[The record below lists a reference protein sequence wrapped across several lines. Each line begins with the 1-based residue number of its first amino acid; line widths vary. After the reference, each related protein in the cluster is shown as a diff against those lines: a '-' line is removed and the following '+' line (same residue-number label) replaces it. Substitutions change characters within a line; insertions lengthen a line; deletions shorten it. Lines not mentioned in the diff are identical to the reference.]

1 MSEKRASRTK
11 REARAKSALK
21 EEYKQ
26 YTIGLALFDMV
37 PVLLFLACGLIL
49 WSMYAKPLFLA
60 GVIASFIGGTCK
72 ALWKLIVVVGKRDR
86 HGLTTAFHILLPG
99 GFVLMLLSV
108 VIDVSRDSLAGA
120 PLAEGSTLSGILCGL
135 SVMPAPLLFLAGAFG
150 MCLMG
155 YLGSRMDESRGA
167 NWIEELVNAFSQLA
181 FLAGVV
187 IVYFGMFYPA
197 TDAAAAALTGSDS
210 VRVTA
215 YSESFADV
223 SSGDGNYGSGS
234 GRSVGKTAGPAT
246 YCFDGPGTESALVF
260 YPGAKVEASAY
271 APLMLRLAEDGIDC
285 YLCVMPYNFA
295 LMDKDAA
302 EKIRGQYSSDPVSIA
317 GKGNDYKRWY
327 LCGHSL
333 GGAAASMMLADEA
346 EGSGGGAAGADG
358 DGQAAWDGIIFLGSY
373 PAEAVSIPVLS
384 IYGSEDRVLN
394 LGKYEQAG
402 TNGLWPADRTEKVI
416 KGGNHA
422 QFGDYGE
429 QDGDGNANITADR
442 QQKLTADAITGFVKK

>member
-1 MSEKRASRTK
+1 M
-11 REARAKSALK
+11 RAKSDLK

-26 YTIGLALFDMV
+26 YTLGLALFDMV
-37 PVLLFLACGLIL
+37 PVLLFLASGLIL
-49 WSMYAKPLFLA
+49 WSMYGKPLFLA
-60 GVIASFIGGTCK
+60 GVIASFVGGTCK
-72 ALWKLIVVVGKRDR
+72 ALWKLIVVTGKRDKR
-86 HGLTTAFHILLPG
+86 WLTTAFHILLPG
-99 GFVLMLLSV
+99 GFMLMLLSV

-120 PLAEGSTLSGILCGL
+120 PLGEGSTLSGILRGL

-155 YLGSRMDESRGA
+155 HLGSRMDESRGA
-167 NWIEELVNAFSQLA
+167 NWLEEIVNAFSQLA

-187 IVYFGMFYPA
+187 IVYFGMFYSA

-223 SSGDGNYGSGS
+223 SSGDGNYGSGM
-234 GRSVGKTAGPAT
+234 GRTVGKTAGPAT
-246 YCFDGPGTESALVF
+246 YCFDGPGTESAIVF

-302 EKIRGQYSSDPVSIA
+302 EGIRGQYSSDPESIA
-317 GKGNDYKRWY
+317 GKGNDYKHWY

-346 EGSGGGAAGADG
+346 ES
-358 DGQAAWDGIIFLGSY
+358 WNGIIFLGSY
-373 PAEAVSIPVLS
+373 AAEAVSIPVLAV
-384 IYGSEDRVLN
+384 YGSEDGVLN
-394 LGKYEQAG
+394 LEKYEQTVRQG
-402 TNGLWPADRTEKVI
+402 HVPADYTEKI
-416 KGGNHA
+416 IEGGNHA

-429 QDGDGNANITADR
+429 QKGDGKANITAEK
-442 QQKLTADAITGFVKK
+442 QQALTVEAITDFVKR